1 MSVPA
6 TAQQLTALTTAQQ
19 RAAAHIRFH
28 THGPIFLG
36 NSFIVISFALLGA
49 VWSSYLPSASR
60 TLYAKFL
67 ASHVW
72 LEPGAG
78 VASIPDTLM
87 RLLLALCTG
96 DLVRTVSGPVMLWV
110 SWVWANYNLHIDD
123 QAAWKCLF
131 SRVTWGKLE
140 EANVQA
146 HIVAIGI
153 LASQCAT
160 VFYPFSLSCA
170 LPEDAASLA
179 GGAYHA
185 DSQTFKLLLCVR
197 GAARCQWG
205 QSPTPTTHSR
215 FQRPTPTPTPALFAP
230 CRQPTLASLAR
241 ALQRSLRPTSKRR
254 TPRRLL
260 LLCAA
265 SRAPL
270 LYPRAGWPTHLPSLV
285 QKKPKVIYAAW
296 GFLV

>member
-6 TAQQLTALTTAQQ
+6 TTQQLTALTTAQQ

-36 NSFIVISFALLGA
+36 NSFIVLSFGLLGA
-49 VWSSYLPSASR
+49 VWCSYLPSASR

-78 VASIPDTLM
+78 VASIPETLL
-87 RLLLALCTG
+87 RLLRALCTG

-131 SRVTWGKLE
+131 SRVTWDKLE
-140 EANVQA
+140 IANTQA

-153 LASQCAT
+153 LVAQCAT

-179 GGAYHA
+179 GGGSYHA
-185 DSQTFKLLLCVR
+185 DSQSFKLLLCVR
-197 GAARCQWG
+197 GG
-205 QSPTPTTHSR
+205 P
-215 FQRPTPTPTPALFAP
+215 
-230 CRQPTLASLAR
+230 R
-241 ALQRSLRPTSKRR
+241 ALW
-254 TPRRLL
+254 
-260 LLCAA
+260 AA
-265 SRAPL
+265 A
-270 LYPRAGWPTHLPSLV
+270 
-285 QKKPKVIYAAW
+285 
-296 GFLV
+296 